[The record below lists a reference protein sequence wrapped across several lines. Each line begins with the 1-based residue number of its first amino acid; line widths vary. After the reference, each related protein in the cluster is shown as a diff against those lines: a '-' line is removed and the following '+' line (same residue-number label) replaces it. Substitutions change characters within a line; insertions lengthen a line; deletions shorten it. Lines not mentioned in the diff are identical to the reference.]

1 MVKVLSLTK
10 KERDLFT
17 FQIAFKD
24 SSNVLNKLKLTTTR
38 STIPNPRKLLALLK
52 KVLKYDR
59 TTSGANGKKNENS
72 FSTCSEL
79 TSVILASM
87 NAAVTTS
94 GISVRSRAYAIEE
107 ALEKQ

>member
-1 MVKVLSLTK
+1 MVKVLNLTK

-24 SSNVLNKLKLTTTR
+24 SSNVLNRLKLTIIR
-38 STIPNPRKLLALLK
+38 SIIPNPRRFLALLK

-59 TTSGANGKKNENS
+59 TTSGANGKKIEKS

-87 NAAVTTS
+87 KAAVTTS
-94 GISVRSRAYAIEE
+94 GISVKSRA
-107 ALEKQ
+107 